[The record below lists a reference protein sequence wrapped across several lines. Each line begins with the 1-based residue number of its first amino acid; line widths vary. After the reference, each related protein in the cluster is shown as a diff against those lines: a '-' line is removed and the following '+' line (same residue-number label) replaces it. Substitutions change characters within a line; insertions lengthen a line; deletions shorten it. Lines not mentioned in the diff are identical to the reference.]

1 MVLRGL
7 CLVKKEMN
15 MSDEK
20 IIISIGRQFG
30 CGGRVVGQRLA
41 EELNYDYFDKELLAL
56 AAKEIGF
63 EPEVFEAVDEQPRSK
78 NIFQS
83 FGEFMSGLNPSDNL
97 MSDDNL
103 FKVQSDVIRK
113 LADERSCVIV
123 GRCSDYILRDHPNC
137 ISVFLHADMED
148 RVRRVCARMPIESSR
163 AVALIERNDKRRA
176 TYYNYYSNKVWGQA
190 ETYDMS
196 LSVSRLGVQGTVDS
210 IIDFVNRVKAKL

>member
-1 MVLRGL
+1 
-7 CLVKKEMN
+7 MN
-15 MSDEK
+15 DEK

-41 EELNYDYFDKELLAL
+41 EELDYDYFDKELLDL

-63 EPEVFEAVDEQPRSK
+63 EPEVFEAVDEQPRERS
-78 NIFQS
+78 IFQS

-113 LADERSCVIV
+113 LAIERNCVIV

-137 ISVFLHADMED
+137 ISVFLHADIED
-148 RVRRVCARMPIESSR
+148 RIKRVCARMPIEQSK
-163 AVALIERNDKRRA
+163 AQALIERNDKRRA
-176 TYYNYYSNKVWGQA
+176 TYYNYYSNKVWGQSA
-190 ETYDMS
+190 TYDMS
-196 LSVSRLGVQGTVDS
+196 LNVSRLGVQGTVDT
-210 IIDFVNRVKAKL
+210 IISFVNKIKEKL